1 MSAPRPT
8 PETSPAARVR
18 RWLDRWGPV
27 LPLLVAEATIWV
39 GFGALLPILPLWITE
54 HGTDLP
60 TLGIVIAAWPA
71 ARLVFEPIFG
81 RLADT
86 GPRKVMMVL
95 GLVLASVFAVLPLF
109 ITGPLAFIVL
119 RALAGMAAAMYDPAA
134 RGYLMD
140 ANPPERQGEMFGM
153 YAAAQMGGLMLG
165 PVVGGVVAGVVNEP
179 AVVFWVAGIALLVS
193 AVVVVGR
200 VPEIGHRAVAPAA
213 QPADDGLDPA
223 GRPVRLF
230 NVLLIAALVMNAGS
244 YFAGGTYEVVWSL
257 YLTSLGADL
266 ATIGLTFASFGLPIL
281 LLSPFTGRLIDR
293 AGGYRPLVGGMLI
306 VALCGAVYPL
316 VEEIWWVVLLGLA
329 EGTGFA
335 FAAPALYSLV
345 ARAAPPGRSSS
356 AQGVFGAAGTIGTI
370 AASLAAGV
378 LASFDL
384 RAPFFA
390 TSFVAL
396 IALLIGLGIGRRR
409 IARAMAAKH
418 EPIGGGVA
426 GDAVA
431 SVPGS

>member
-1 MSAPRPT
+1 MSAPR
-8 PETSPAARVR
+8 SMPAARAR

-71 ARLVFEPIFG
+71 ARLVGEPIFG
-81 RLADT
+81 RIADT
-86 GPRKVMMVL
+86 GPRKGMMVL
-95 GLVLASVFAVLPLF
+95 GLVLAAVFAVLPLF

-119 RALAGMAAAMYDPAA
+119 RALAGLAAAMYDPAA
-134 RGYLMD
+134 RGYLTD
-140 ANPPERQGEMFGM
+140 ANPPERQGETFGM

-193 AVVVVGR
+193 AAVVAGR
-200 VPEIGHRAVAPAA
+200 VPDLVGRAERPASE
-213 QPADDGLDPA
+213 PLDDGLDAA

-230 NVLLIAALVMNAGS
+230 NVLLVAALVMNAGS

-266 ATIGLTFASFGLPIL
+266 ATIGITFASFGLPIL
-281 LLSPFTGRLIDR
+281 VLSPFTGRLIDR
-293 AGGYRPLVGGMLI
+293 AGGYRPLVGGMLV
-306 VALCGAVYPL
+306 VALCGAVYPM
-316 VEEIWWVVLLGLA
+316 VEEVWWVVLLGLV

-335 FAAPALYSLV
+335 FAAPALYALV
-345 ARAAPPGRSSS
+345 ARAAPPGKSSS

-396 IALLIGLGIGRRR
+396 FALLVGLGIGRRR
-409 IARAMAAKH
+409 IAPAMVARNAPAA
-418 EPIGGGVA
+418 GGAVGT
-426 GDAVA
+426 AVA
-431 SVPGS
+431 APGP

>member
-1 MSAPRPT
+1 MSAPRST
-8 PETSPAARVR
+8 PAARAR
-18 RWLDRWGPV
+18 RWFDRWGPV

-71 ARLVFEPIFG
+71 ARLVGEPIFG
-81 RLADT
+81 RIADT
-86 GPRKVMMVL
+86 GPRKAMMVL
-95 GLVLASVFAVLPLF
+95 GLVLAAVFAVLPLF
-109 ITGPLAFIVL
+109 ITGPLAFIVF
-119 RALAGMAAAMYDPAA
+119 RALAGLAAAMYDPAA
-134 RGYLMD
+134 RGYLTD
-140 ANPPERQGEMFGM
+140 ANPIERQGETFGM

-165 PVVGGVVAGVVNEP
+165 PVVGGVVAGVVDEP
-179 AVVFWVAGIALLVS
+179 SVVFWVAGIALLVS
-193 AVVVVGR
+193 AAVVAGR
-200 VPEIGHRAVAPAA
+200 VPDLVHRVARPATE
-213 QPADDGLDPA
+213 PLDDGLDPA

-230 NVLLIAALVMNAGS
+230 NALLVAALVMNAGS

-266 ATIGLTFASFGLPIL
+266 ATIGVTFASFALPIL
-281 LLSPFTGRLIDR
+281 VLSPFTGRLIDR
-293 AGGYRPLVGGMLI
+293 AGGYRPLVGGMLV
-306 VALCGAVYPL
+306 VALCGAVYPM
-316 VEEIWWVVLLGLA
+316 VEEIWWVVLLGLV

-335 FAAPALYSLV
+335 FAAPALYALV

-370 AASLAAGV
+370 AASVAAGV

-390 TSFVAL
+390 MSFVAL
-396 IALLIGLGIGRRR
+396 FALLVGLAIGRRR
-409 IARAMAAKH
+409 IAPAMVARRVPAAS
-418 EPIGGGVA
+418 GVA
-426 GDAVA
+426 GAA
-431 SVPGS
+431 AAPGP